1 MIQVIVSNAKCPE
14 YGQATVPF
22 PIREGNYP
30 RIIEMLQAMEL
41 GDPVEKDCFV
51 NEITGDWPI
60 LKRLENRTINLDE
73 MDYLAGRLESF
84 DVCERA
90 KFQAAAVKYGL
101 YDMDQLINLTFC
113 CQDVTVITD
122 FSNLDEVGR
131 NHYLDMNDGAAT
143 QEELDNV
150 DGYETA
156 LLLIESGE
164 GTITPYGVVY
174 GNGMQ
179 LRTVYDGQH
188 FPFYLGQDCVM
199 IIGITDADK
208 SIRDV
213 DTTWLYLPASK
224 TRINRALVRAN
235 LHKETM
241 RLHIE
246 SSNCPPEVT
255 ALLNEANESL
265 EEVNELAAAIFP
277 LSDFGRAKLSAVIQM
292 ANPGSV
298 KEATV
303 LAQNLDEFRFI
314 PCVRNAEEYG
324 RYLICGRK
332 QSSPD
337 PGLDQF
343 INYEAYG
350 QYQAAKECGQFSECG
365 YVSYLGELSLSK
377 LMAEIP
383 RCQPRLRPELH
394 MGGM

>member
-131 NHYLDMNDGAAT
+131 NHYLDMNGGAAT

-174 GNGMQ
+174 GNGM
-179 LRTVYDGQH
+179 
-188 FPFYLGQDCVM
+188 
-199 IIGITDADK
+199 
-208 SIRDV
+208 
-213 DTTWLYLPASK
+213 
-224 TRINRALVRAN
+224 
-235 LHKETM
+235 
-241 RLHIE
+241 
-246 SSNCPPEVT
+246 
-255 ALLNEANESL
+255 
-265 EEVNELAAAIFP
+265 
-277 LSDFGRAKLSAVIQM
+277 
-292 ANPGSV
+292 
-298 KEATV
+298 
-303 LAQNLDEFRFI
+303 
-314 PCVRNAEEYG
+314 
-324 RYLICGRK
+324 
-332 QSSPD
+332 
-337 PGLDQF
+337 
-343 INYEAYG
+343 
-350 QYQAAKECGQFSECG
+350 
-365 YVSYLGELSLSK
+365 
-377 LMAEIP
+377 
-383 RCQPRLRPELH
+383 
-394 MGGM
+394 